1 MIKYTIDSA
10 IKSNVLDRIIV
21 STDHDKIA
29 EASLKYGA
37 EVPFVR
43 PKDISEDVETE
54 LVLQHAVKYLEG
66 EKYPVD
72 AVVLLQP
79 TSPFRKASTIKK
91 TVDLYRSE
99 NCDSVI
105 TVQNVEGNRPEWML
119 SLDKDSRVTP
129 YATPY
134 EDDGRPVIKLSARQ
148 SFPTLYKQNGLVYV
162 TSKKLLMEKT
172 LTIGPDALAVVV
184 DEEEAVDI
192 DTFTDFHIAESLMK
206 MKN

>member
-79 TSPFRKASTIKK
+79 NSPFRKASTIKNL
-91 TVDLYRSE
+91 TCRR
-99 NCDSVI
+99 NVI
-105 TVQNVEGNRPEWML
+105 
-119 SLDKDSRVTP
+119 
-129 YATPY
+129 
-134 EDDGRPVIKLSARQ
+134 
-148 SFPTLYKQNGLVYV
+148 
-162 TSKKLLMEKT
+162 LL
-172 LTIGPDALAVVV
+172 
-184 DEEEAVDI
+184 
-192 DTFTDFHIAESLMK
+192 
-206 MKN
+206 